1 LFHFG
6 EKVSVFILIR
16 KEVKGYEEVDF
27 SLARSGD
34 DGQFCLYGSWLQTED
49 GDNENDDDDDQGGG
63 KTC

>member
-1 LFHFG
+1 M
-6 EKVSVFILIR
+6 SIR

-49 GDNENDDDDDQGGG
+49 GDNDNDNDDDQGGG